1 LLAAVET
8 ALTEAIEQLDVGD
21 TAGARDVAGQALDT
35 LRRQLPPQFLP
46 LGEFRI
52 TSEEDR

>member
-1 LLAAVET
+1 LFAVET
-8 ALTEAIEQLDVGD
+8 ALTEAIEQLDAGD